1 MEIIVKINHTQ
12 THSIR
17 ARKIRY
23 AGAALIAT
31 LGLLALEAP
40 VVANAAVTD
49 TWQDKAPRSMKGYKA
64 DFIDNFTTL
73 NTGVWGRY
81 QGGAPAGS
89 HATYKPENAYIDKT
103 VQKGDGVLQL
113 QTKRVN
119 GAWSTAGPSSGRGFW
134 ATQGKWVIK
143 AKFDRA
149 YGVGYAFLLYPKG
162 GGWPPE
168 IDIAEGTAG
177 GPSIMSTF
185 HYGTAK
191 NRKQQQR
198 WLRKVNMSKWHTYGV
213 TVTPGKIVFTLDGP
227 QTSVIKSTATPKIP
241 MWIGL
246 QAGVKD
252 CKKSTGE
259 CLSSKTPSSSKISID
274 WIAHYKKV

>member
-1 MEIIVKINHTQ
+1 MPPH
-12 THSIR
+12 
-17 ARKIRY
+17 
-23 AGAALIAT
+23 AT
-31 LGLLALEAP
+31 LVRTRPTQIRRLRYWGATAVAAVGLLALQAP
-40 VVANAAVTD
+40 VVANAAVAD
-49 TWQDKAPRSMKGYKA
+49 TWMDKAPRSMKGYKA

-89 HATYKPENAYIDKT
+89 HAVYRPANAYIDKK
-103 VQKGDGVLQL
+103 VQKGDGVLQI
-113 QTKRVN
+113 QTKKVN
-119 GAWSTAGPSSGRGFW
+119 GRWTTAGMSSGRGFW
-134 ATQGKWVIK
+134 ATLGKWVIK

-185 HYGTAK
+185 HYGTTK
-191 NRKQQQR
+191 TPKQKQR
-198 WLRKVNMSKWHTYGV
+198 WLRGVNMSKWHTYGV
-213 TVTPGKIVFTLDGP
+213 NVTSGRIAFTLDGRV
-227 QTSVIKSTATPKIP
+227 TSVIKNKATPKVP

-246 QAGVKD
+246 QAGVKN

-259 CLSSKTPSSSKISID
+259 CLSSRTPSSSKISVD
-274 WIAHYKKV
+274 WIAHYKKT